1 MAQPAQCVL
10 SDVTLDPSQTE
21 PPLELERAHAIPPRH
36 VRGRS
41 GHGAHVS
48 PVERLQL
55 RNKAQER
62 FCFMVKMRLNEI
74 R

>member
-21 PPLELERAHAIPPRH
+21 PPLELERAGAILPRH

-41 GHGAHVS
+41 SHGAHVS

-55 RNKAQER
+55 RER
-62 FCFMVKMRLNEI
+62 RRVEPPELAAEEQDG
-74 R
+74 